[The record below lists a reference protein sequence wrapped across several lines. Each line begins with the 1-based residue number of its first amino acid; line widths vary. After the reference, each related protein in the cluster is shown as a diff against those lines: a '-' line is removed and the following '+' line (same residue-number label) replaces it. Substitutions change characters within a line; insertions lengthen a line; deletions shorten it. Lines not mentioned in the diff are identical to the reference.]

1 MPVNETYNYIEINPR
16 LATAGQPTENQIQAL
31 QKEGYKVVIN
41 LDAIDSIY
49 ALEGEADVLESLGL
63 SYIQVR

>member
-16 LATAGQPTENQIQAL
+16 LATAGQPTAKQIQAL

-41 LDAIDSIY
+41 LAAIDSIY
-49 ALEGEADVLESLGL
+49 ALEGEADVLELLLGL
-63 SYIQVR
+63 SYI